1 MKDNL
6 EDFIRNNREA
16 FDFDEPGSHLWMN
29 IEKELPGK
37 KRLRILNI
45 SGIAASVLIL
55 LSFGYFMGTY
65 QNSNELS
72 SAVFA
77 TNEQYKDFNEAQ
89 HYYTTTIDAK
99 IQEVKSIGVEDEVWN
114 DLKQLDEV
122 YEELKTEMLNSKFK
136 DKEMMINLLINNYRT
151 KIEILE
157 RIIEKSNKPS
167 QQLSNSNE
175 TINI

>member
-6 EDFIRNNREA
+6 EDFIRNNRES
-16 FDFDEPGSHLWMN
+16 FDLDEPGSHLWLN

-37 KRLRILNI
+37 KRLRLLNI
-45 SGIAASVLIL
+45 SGIAASVLL
-55 LSFGYFMGTY
+55 LISIGYFMGVN
-65 QNSNELS
+65 QKGHELS
-72 SAVFA
+72 SDIFA
-77 TNEQYKDFNEAQ
+77 SEEQYQDFNEAQ
-89 HYYTTTIDAK
+89 NYYTETIDTRM
-99 IQEVKSIGVEDEVWN
+99 QQVKNIGVEDEVWN

-122 YEELKTEMLNSKFK
+122 YEELKSEMLNSQFK
-136 DKEMMINLLINNYRT
+136 DKDMLINLLINNYRT

-157 RIIEKSNKPS
+157 RIIDKSNKPS